1 MDPIIY
7 IGYGFTLNDLD
18 ESKLTDTEKDAFEMV
33 TDVEMMTDI
42 NGQPII
48 DGEPIEAYYVDST
61 DSVFVYFPDVA
72 QVGQKKPIKAYTFDE
87 ANKMLADYTT
97 RMFDK
102 VVDET
107 PLTEINQYFD
117 KEYTRDEI
125 KKILHCVINKIN
137 IQNVAQ
143 EQSYVDFD

>member
-1 MDPIIY
+1 MNPIIY
-7 IGYGFTLNDLD
+7 IGYGFTLNNLD
-18 ESKLTDTEKDAFEMV
+18 ENKLTDAEKDAFEMI
-33 TDVEMMTDI
+33 TDVELMTDI

-48 DGEPIEAYYVDST
+48 DGEPIEAYYVDSA

-72 QVGQKKPIKAYTFDE
+72 QIGQKKPIKAYTFDE
-87 ANKMLADYTT
+87 ADKMLIDYTT
-97 RMFDK
+97 HMFDK
-102 VVDET
+102 VVDKT

-125 KKILHCVINKIN
+125 KKILHRVINKID
-137 IQNVAQ
+137 IQNIAQ